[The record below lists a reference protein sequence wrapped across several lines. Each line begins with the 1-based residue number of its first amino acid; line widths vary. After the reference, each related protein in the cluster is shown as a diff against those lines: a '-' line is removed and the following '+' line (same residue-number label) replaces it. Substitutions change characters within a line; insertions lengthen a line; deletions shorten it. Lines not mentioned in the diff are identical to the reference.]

1 MTPQLWEKISS
12 TCTIFF
18 VEVNIVWTSLFM
30 TILFYSCQ
38 FEDIGSH
45 GTKII
50 IYNLWLN
57 DEGIYEL
64 SFDDDDEVHCI
75 LKMTFHLF
83 AFQYL
88 VSVIPP

>member
-1 MTPQLWEKISS
+1 MDFLGYLTWLD
-12 TCTIFF
+12 
-18 VEVNIVWTSLFM
+18 IVVAINPNCFFM